1 MNGNEYVRALLY
13 AYPKMKMLAD
23 AVREGARVRAVLS
36 FRFPCDTVSRME
48 GIAADMKYAERLLV
62 WKGELDHI
70 LSGCDEDELF
80 LLEYKYFRRRRV
92 LASMNKDGVL
102 SCSERSYFRHQAALL
117 KKMAF
122 LLSVRGWTEEAFLK
136 AFCDFSPF
144 LRALKWLA
152 AGRERALVAHRR
164 RRGIA
169 FRHTSG
175 SD

>member
-1 MNGNEYVRALLY
+1 MAYEYAKTILY
-13 AYPKMKMLAD
+13 AYPHLSALAE
-23 AVREGARVRAVLS
+23 AVGQSAENKAMLS
-36 FRFPCDTVSRME
+36 FRSGGDALTLAEEVAAALATKSRLLSLKE
-48 GIAADMKYAERLLV
+48 AADGAIGACGEEER
-62 WKGELDHI
+62 
-70 LSGCDEDELF
+70 F
-80 LLEYKYFRRRRV
+80 LLEYKYFRRKRE
-92 LASMNKDGVL
+92 LKKYGGAQFA
-102 SCSERSYFRHQAALL
+102 CSERSYFRHQAALL